1 MKAVQSRDARIVVT
15 RSIVSAHSSGS
26 SSNQS
31 SSPSSSASVGDY
43 ANSHQDKG
51 FSGVPQSPFWQQQQT
66 RIFHESPPSRQH
78 KLKVPPKKGIIRAK
92 SASVNALS
100 KSHFYEKAT
109 PPFISLNGS
118 GNSKKSSKRRSQPRQ
133 QRQLLDDDPLMLHD
147 NYSRELPDVYGYD
160 DEQAL
165 SSSSFDP
172 MVLSDQAVAE
182 HAAAVEAEGVSAPK
196 ISIVDAYYAAKTIDL
211 APLIISDFS
220 KNAVE
225 RKYSKDSLI
234 LQLSPPSSSSDKT
247 SLPSYVAV
255 YRFGPIIFFNVG
267 PREKTKLLESVKRH
281 ALEPVAAGFEQR
293 DSFGVCV
300 MPEVSSAR
308 TPRVTSEHAIVH
320 KLNLSSVSVVSEV
333 MAQSVA
339 LDSYNDIVDALLE
352 NFAVVNS
359 NIATTSQMDKSLD
372 KKQLF
377 SKIAENNRIFID
389 LISKLRI
396 KGRSQ
401 IAWDQSEYEVIHSG
415 MTTEFDID
423 DRFELIQFKL
433 DLIQQN
439 SKLFLEVIHHQKSAS
454 VEWVIVGLIGVECV
468 LMCLDMSGQGTVMF
482 EFAKELIT

>member
-1 MKAVQSRDARIVVT
+1 MKAVPSRDARILVT
-15 RSIVSAHSSGS
+15 RSIVSSQSSGS
-26 SSNQS
+26 SSNPS

-43 ANSHQDKG
+43 ANIHQDKG
-51 FSGVPQSPFWQQQQT
+51 LSGVPQSPFWQQQQT
-66 RIFHESPPSRQH
+66 RIFHESPPSRLH

-92 SASVNALS
+92 SASVNTLS
-100 KSHFYEKAT
+100 NSNLYEKTT
-109 PPFISLNGS
+109 PSCISLNGS
-118 GNSKKSSKRRSQPRQ
+118 GNSKKSSKRRSQR
-133 QRQLLDDDPLMLHD
+133 RLLDDDPLMLHD
-147 NYSRELPDVYGYD
+147 NYSKEDVYGYD
-160 DEQAL
+160 DGQAL
-165 SSSSFDP
+165 SSSSFDQ

-182 HAAAVEAEGVSAPK
+182 HAAAVGEEAMSSQR
-196 ISIVDAYYAAKTIDL
+196 ISIVDAYYAAKTFDL

-220 KNAVE
+220 KNAVQ
-225 RKYSKDSLI
+225 RKYNKDSLI
-234 LQLSPPSSSSDKT
+234 LQLSPPSASSDKT

-255 YRFGPIIFFNVG
+255 YRFGSIIFFNVG

-281 ALEPVAAGFEQR
+281 ALEPVATGFEQR

-300 MPEVSSAR
+300 MPDASPQRS
-308 TPRVTSEHAIVH
+308 PRVTSEHAIVH
-320 KLNLSSVSVVSEV
+320 KLNLSSVSVISEV

-339 LDSYNDIVDALLE
+339 LDSYNDIVDELLE

-359 NIATTSQMDKSLD
+359 NIATTNQMDKSLD

-401 IAWDQSEYEVIHSG
+401 IAWDKSEYEVIHSG

-482 EFAKELIT
+482 EYAKELIM